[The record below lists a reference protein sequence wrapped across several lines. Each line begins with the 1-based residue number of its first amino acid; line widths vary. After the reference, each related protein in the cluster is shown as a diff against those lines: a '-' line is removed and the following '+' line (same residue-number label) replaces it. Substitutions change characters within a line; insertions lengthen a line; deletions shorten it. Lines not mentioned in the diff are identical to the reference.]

1 MNSNWTR
8 RDFLI
13 GSGAALAAVQ
23 ALDHLHPC
31 CAMAADASTA
41 GSELFELKPVADG
54 IYAAIAA
61 PRYKVNC
68 NATVILTNDGVVVVD
83 SHSKPSAALALYRE
97 VQSITKQPIKRV
109 INTHFHWDHWQGN
122 QVYAQAYPGLEII
135 SSERTRQNLTTPG
148 AGAGGISYIEKQLE
162 LVPKEIEMIG
172 NELASAT
179 DAAQRMRL
187 EANLRQAKAYLDELR
202 QMQPALP
209 TRTFDKSV
217 SLN

>member
-1 MNSNWTR
+1 MSSSWTR

-13 GSGAALAAVQ
+13 GSGAALAAAQ
-23 ALDHLHPC
+23 ALDHFPPC
-31 CAMAADASTA
+31 CAMAADAATA

-97 VQSITKQPIKRV
+97 IQSVTKQPIRRI

-122 QVYAQAYPGLEII
+122 HVYKDAYPGLEII
-135 SSERTRQNLTTPG
+135 ASERTLENLTREG
-148 AGAGGISYIEKQLE
+148 AGYGSQSHI
-162 LVPKEIEMIG
+162 
-172 NELASAT
+172 
-179 DAAQRMRL
+179 AQH
-187 EANLRQAKAYLDELR
+187 
-202 QMQPALP
+202 
-209 TRTFDKSV
+209 
-217 SLN
+217 